1 MPGDTTTPH
10 SHLPPLPRQTTIMA
24 VTYDGGVVLG
34 ADSRTSTGTYVANR
48 ATDKLT
54 KLTERVRREEKR
66 RDRRGCARS
75 VDPRSPL
82 DSLSHFLLPL
92 SLAPHQIYVC
102 RSGSAAD
109 TQNISAYATWY
120 LQQHEVE
127 LGAEPTVKA
136 AARLLSRL
144 TYENK
149 AALQAGLIVAGWDGV
164 EGGVVYGVPLG
175 GTVVRL
181 PFAIGGSG
189 SAYIS
194 GLCDKLWRPGMTK
207 DAAVA
212 FVRKAVAHAVARD
225 GSSGGCIRTVAI
237 DAGGADRQFV
247 GGDAVP
253 ATFGDLLVGGMQRV
267 AVAE

>member
-1 MPGDTTTPH
+1 
-10 SHLPPLPRQTTIMA
+10 MA

-54 KLTERVRREEKR
+54 RLTDQVCAREEKR
-66 RDRRGCARS
+66 RRAHLARR
-75 VDPRSPL
+75 
-82 DSLSHFLLPL
+82 SLAPLPL
-92 SLAPHQIYVC
+92 STLFLSQPSLSLINHHQQIYVC

-120 LQQHEVE
+120 LQQHAIE

-149 AALQAGLIVAGWDGV
+149 GALQAGLIVAGWDAV

-194 GLCDKLWRPGMTK
+194 GLCDKLWRPGMSK
-207 DAAVA
+207 EAAVA
-212 FVRKAVAHAVARD
+212 FVRRAVAHAVERD
-225 GSSGGCIRTVAI
+225 GSSGGCVRTVAI
-237 DAGGADRQFV
+237 DSTGADRQFV
-247 GGDAVP
+247 GGDRVP
-253 ATFGDLLVGGMQRV
+253 ALSGVVGSEGAVAAGAGAPPAV
-267 AVAE
+267 AVGQ

>member
-1 MPGDTTTPH
+1 M
-10 SHLPPLPRQTTIMA
+10 R
-24 VTYDGGVVLG
+24 
-34 ADSRTSTGTYVANR
+34 
-48 ATDKLT
+48 
-54 KLTERVRREEKR
+54 RRERKHS
-66 RDRRGCARS
+66 DRRARS
-75 VDPRSPL
+75 GRPTPPRLSYPPPPPHTHTPL
-82 DSLSHFLLPL
+82 K
-92 SLAPHQIYVC
+92 IYVC

-149 AALQAGLIVAGWDGV
+149 EALQAGLIVAGWDAV

-194 GLCDKLWRPGMTK
+194 GLCDKAWRPGMGK
-207 DAAVA
+207 EAAVA
-212 FVRKAVAHAVARD
+212 FVRKAVSHAIARD

-237 DAGGADRQFV
+237 DAAGADRQFV

-253 ATFGDLLVGGMQRV
+253 GTFGDLVTSAMLKGV
-267 AVAE
+267 AVGE